1 MIYYLFGKSASGKDT
16 IYKHLKE
23 INPSWKEVTPYTTR
37 PIREGESEGVEYH
50 FVNEAQIEEF
60 GKAGKI
66 IEKRTYNTVYGPWT
80 YGTVDDGQIDLKSGN
95 DYLMIGVLQ
104 SYIST
109 RDYFGKENVM
119 PIYIEVPDDIR
130 LERAKRRELL
140 EDKPKLDEMM
150 RRFNADNA
158 DFSEEKLK
166 EADINKR
173 YVNIV
178 LEDCIDEII
187 KDTGKSNI

>member
-16 IYKHLKE
+16 IYKLLKE
-23 INPSWKEVTPYTTR
+23 LNPSWKEVTPYTTR

-80 YGTVDDGQIDLKSGN
+80 YGTIDDGQIDLESGN

-109 RDYFGKENVM
+109 RDYFGKDNVM
-119 PIYIEVPDDIR
+119 PIYIEVPDEIR

-150 RRFNADNA
+150 RRFNADNV